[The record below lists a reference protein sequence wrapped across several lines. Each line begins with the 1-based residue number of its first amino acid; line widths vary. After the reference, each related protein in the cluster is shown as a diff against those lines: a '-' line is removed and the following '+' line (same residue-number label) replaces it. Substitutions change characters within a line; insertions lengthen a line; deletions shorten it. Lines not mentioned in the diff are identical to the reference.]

1 MHPARLALDLARREM
16 ARLALDLA
24 RPEVARPAAPVHPA
38 ALVPR

>member
-1 MHPARLALDLARREM
+1 MHPARLALDLARPEM

-24 RPEVARPAAPVHPA
+24 RPEEARPAAPVHPA